1 MLVVDEMIEG
11 ITASGGVG
19 DHVWRCWD
27 ELVDDAFRSWVDEPL
42 AAVALEREEAVV
54 NMPLIPSG
62 GNDDE
67 LVLHIAVEHDN
78 ATIIVSVGV
87 GVGENASR

>member
-1 MLVVDEMIEG
+1 M
-11 ITASGGVG
+11 
-19 DHVWRCWD
+19 
-27 ELVDDAFRSWVDEPL
+27 
-42 AAVALEREEAVV
+42 